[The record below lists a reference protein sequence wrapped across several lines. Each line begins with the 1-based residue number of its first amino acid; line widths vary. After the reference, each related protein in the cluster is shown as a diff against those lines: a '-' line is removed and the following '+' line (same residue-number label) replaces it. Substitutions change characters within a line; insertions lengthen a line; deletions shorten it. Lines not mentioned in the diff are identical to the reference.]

1 VTVKS
6 QRGRRGG
13 KAQRAARAERD
24 ATATEQDL
32 ARPAPRPVESVFDS
46 FTPELGRPPLRA
58 TLEWLLLGYFAVLVF
73 GFVMLRFSMSSGNEF
88 NVDRAIFT
96 AVDAGTLSGFQL
108 NVGSSQF
115 KPGNL
120 LGPAALLLLTLGGS
134 FFTLAIGSVLGV
146 RILRLRYTD
155 GQVMNWALGAIAV
168 ATLGGTVV
176 LLGNGR
182 SPYDAFLLA
191 AAAFGNSGVHTGPVP
206 GVADASTH
214 LVLLPLAFVGS
225 LGLPVLMEIYDR
237 IFGGRPL
244 SGYSRRVLL
253 LAAGFYVVGT
263 LLLLLVRESVWET
276 LIGGITGSPA
286 PGALSLRQA
295 MLSSAAESVNA
306 RTLGQPLEYAGWL
319 PRTAQWVLLALMA
332 VGAAPAGTGG
342 GIKTTTIAQLVRG
355 VRDVLAG
362 RAVPRAFGIA
372 AAWVGAYGL
381 IVAAGLIALLIQ
393 VPQMPADQLLFLSV
407 SATSNVG
414 LSHDA
419 LSLVTWPLGTLS
431 ILMLLGRAVPFLIL
445 WWMAETT
452 DGAETL
458 VA

>member
-1 VTVKS
+1 MEHAP
-6 QRGRRGG
+6 G
-13 KAQRAARAERD
+13 
-24 ATATEQDL
+24 
-32 ARPAPRPVESVFDS
+32 RPAPQPVETVFDPLM
-46 FTPELGRPPLRA
+46 PELDRPPLRA

-96 AVDAGTLSGFQL
+96 ATDAGTLTGFQL
-108 NVGSSQF
+108 NVGISQF

-134 FFTLAIGSVLGV
+134 FFTLAIGSILAV

-155 GQVMNWALGAIAV
+155 AQVMNWALGAIAI
-168 ATLGGTVV
+168 ATLGGTVL

-182 SPYDAFLLA
+182 SPYDSFLLA
-191 AAAFGNSGVHTGPVP
+191 AAAFGNSGVHTGPAP

-214 LVLLPLAFVGS
+214 LVLLPLSFAGG
-225 LGLPVLMEIYDR
+225 LGLPVLMEVCDR
-237 IFGGRPL
+237 LFGGRPL
-244 SGYSRRVLL
+244 SAYSRRVLF
-253 LAAGFYVVGT
+253 LAAGFYVGGA
-263 LLLLLVRESVWET
+263 LLLLLVRESVWQT
-276 LIGGITGSPA
+276 LIGTITGATA

-295 MLSSAAESVNA
+295 LVSSAAESVNA

-332 VGAAPAGTGG
+332 VGAAPASTGG
-342 GIKTTTIAQLVRG
+342 GIKTTTVYQLVRG

-372 AAWVGAYGL
+372 AVWVGMYGL

-431 ILMLLGRAVPFLIL
+431 VLMILGRAVPFVIL

-452 DGAETL
+452 DGADML